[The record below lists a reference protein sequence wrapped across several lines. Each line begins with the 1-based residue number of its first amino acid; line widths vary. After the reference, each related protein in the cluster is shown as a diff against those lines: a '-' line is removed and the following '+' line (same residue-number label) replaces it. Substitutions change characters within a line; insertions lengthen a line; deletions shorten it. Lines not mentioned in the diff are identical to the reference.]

1 MATFGQGINPQLGAI
16 DYSPILQGSVA
27 GAQMAAKGGQMIGQG
42 LANLGQ
48 EVGQGIQ
55 KYAEQKK
62 KNAERD
68 GRVDAALGAIQ
79 ANAKIMDRY
88 GQKDAAASLRLAGYN
103 LIQEPNLDK
112 RAAMADTA
120 VSSFLQGQQ
129 IEAGAKQRQLGE
141 QAAQYVRAAT
151 QAGGN
156 PFSAVVKDA
165 AGGYSPMGAEAQTL
179 GQGLYQQQQLV
190 ASQIDKYLREKQAP
204 AGRIMTAQELK
215 NIGPQYD
222 FKSTPLPDG
231 TFFVTN
237 ISPFGP
243 GTQNVI
249 NMGEKAYE
257 KGIGEAAAA
266 QHMGEYAAAVAAPE
280 ALAKLDEVQGLIK
293 SGNVTTGIGAE
304 LIQNANRLRA
314 QFANDIK
321 AGKTV
326 SNTQLLDSLLGSDVF
341 PMIGAL
347 GIGAKGMD
355 TPAEREFL
363 RQSFTGTKEF
373 TPETLSRLT
382 EIRRNM
388 HLRAVDKFQ
397 KSNEKGTYK
406 RFFDISGNPVPDFSG
421 IPPIK
426 GLNGEPLDIPYQT
439 WQNMPEERRKLFRK

>member
-16 DYSPILQGSVA
+16 DYSPILKGSVA
-27 GAQMAAKGGQMIGQG
+27 GAEMAAKGGQMIGQG
-42 LANLGQ
+42 LSNLGQ
-48 EVGQGIQ
+48 EVGKGIATYQLNKKIASDAIGDTEGLMQGSPAVVSWLTNPDNDTQAAKLARKLQ
-55 KYAEQKK
+55 KNGNLSVNEATS
-62 KNAERD
+62 
-68 GRVDAALGAIQ
+68 LHGAVLSFVKTDQQNKQNIIAQQQ
-79 ANAKIMDRY
+79 ANADTLRA
-88 GQKDAAASLRLAGYN
+88 DAAM
-103 LIQEPNLDK
+103 I
-112 RAAMADTA
+112 TA
-120 VSSFLQGQQ
+120 QR
-129 IEAGAKQRQLGE
+129 EKAGA
-141 QAAQYVRAAT
+141 
-151 QAGGN
+151 
-156 PFSAVVKDA
+156 
-165 AGGYSPMGAEAQTL
+165 
-179 GQGLYQQQQLV
+179 
-190 ASQIDKYLREKQAP
+190 
-204 AGRIMTAQELK
+204 
-215 NIGPQYD
+215 
-222 FKSTPLPDG
+222 
-231 TFFVTN
+231 
-237 ISPFGP
+237 P
-243 GTQNVI
+243 GTEMTPDQVAKIPSTMDFTATPMPNGNFYVTKLSRFAPPPTTNI

-257 KGIGEAAAA
+257 KGIGEAAAT
-266 QHMGEYAAAVAAPE
+266 QHMGEYNAAVAAPE
-280 ALAKLDEVQGLIK
+280 ALAKLDEVRRLIK
-293 SGNVTTGIGAE
+293 SGDVTTGIGAE

-314 QFANDIK
+314 QFLNDIK

>member
-1 MATFGQGINPQLGAI
+1 MAA
-16 DYSPILQGSVA
+16 QGS
-27 GAQMAAKGGQMIGQG
+27 QMIGQG

-48 EVGQGIQ
+48 EVGKGVAAYYKKQEIKKLEDDGVAFIQNLGTKNPYILQAVGIKDPNDTKAIKAGMKAVGGVENFFKMANVAKGEMDKSQ
-55 KYAEQKK
+55 
-62 KNAERD
+62 
-68 GRVDAALGAIQ
+68 AADIL
-79 ANAKIMDRY
+79 MRY
-88 GQKDAAASLRLAGYN
+88 GASGGASSYMGANGETLGSPEANMMAQNQYMAQTTQRLQQDK
-103 LIQEPNLDK
+103 LKSEIELDK
-112 RAAMADTA
+112 AN
-120 VSSFLQGQQ
+120 
-129 IEAGAKQRQLGE
+129 AGAK
-141 QAAQYVRAAT
+141 
-151 QAGGN
+151 
-156 PFSAVVKDA
+156 
-165 AGGYSPMGAEAQTL
+165 SPMGKIMSEAEFKALDTN
-179 GQGLYQQQQLV
+179 
-190 ASQIDKYLREKQAP
+190 KYDVKAKL
-204 AGRIMTAQELK
+204 
-215 NIGPQYD
+215 
-222 FKSTPLPDG
+222 LPDG
-231 TFFVTN
+231 RYLVES

-266 QHMGEYAAAVAAPE
+266 QHMGEYAAAVSAPE

>member
-16 DYSPILQGSVA
+16 DYSPILRGSLA
-27 GAQMAAKGGQMIGQG
+27 GAQMAAQGSQMIGQG

-68 GRVDAALGAIQ
+68 GRVNTAIGSLQ
-79 ANAKIMDRY
+79 SIAKTMDKY
-88 GQKDAAASLRLAGYN
+88 GRKEEAEALRLAGYN

-120 VSSFLQGQQ
+120 IGSFLQGQQ

-151 QAGGN
+151 QADGN
-156 PFSAVVKDA
+156 PFSAVVRDV

-190 ASQIDKYLREKQAP
+190 ASQIDKNLREKQAP

-237 ISPFGP
+237 ISPFAP
-243 GTQNVI
+243 ASQNIV
-249 NMGEKAYE
+249 NLGGNALEKELGE
-257 KGIGEAAAA
+257 GLG
-266 QHMGEYAAAVAAPE
+266 QDMLGEYRAAKNAPE
-280 ALAKLDEVQGLIK
+280 AILRLDEVQSLIK
-293 SGNVTTGIGAE
+293 SGNITTGFGAE
-304 LIQNANRLRA
+304 VFQNANRVRSKFL
-314 QFANDIK
+314 NDQK

-326 SNTQLLDSLLGSDVF
+326 SNTELLDSLLGSDVF
-341 PMIGAL
+341 PMINAL
-347 GIGAKGMD
+347 GVGARGMD
-355 TPAEREFL
+355 TIAEREFL

-373 TPETLSRLT
+373 TPETLQRLT
-382 EIRRNM
+382 EIRRDIQM
-388 HLRAVDKFQ
+388 RVIKKF
-397 KSNEKGTYK
+397 KKNNASGAYK
-406 RFFDISGNPVPDFSG
+406 KLFDMGAIMPDFSA
-421 IPPIK
+421 IPPK
-426 GLNGEPLDIPYQT
+426 GVTSQQWSVMT
-439 WQNMPEERRKLFRK
+439 PEAKALFPDSE